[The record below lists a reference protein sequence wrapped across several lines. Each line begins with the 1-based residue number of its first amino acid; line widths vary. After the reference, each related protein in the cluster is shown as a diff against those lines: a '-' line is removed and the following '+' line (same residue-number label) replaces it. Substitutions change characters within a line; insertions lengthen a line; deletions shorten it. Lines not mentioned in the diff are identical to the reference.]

1 MVAIV
6 SMALLFWTGVFG
18 IYFTARGVS
27 PIDFFFG
34 AREPY
39 DPALAQWRTARVEA
53 PLGLICEERFLL
65 PDGRNNAS
73 YLEHQVRY
81 RDRASQVITKVEPP
95 RRVPRRRSRTVR
107 P

>member
-6 SMALLFWTGVFG
+6 AVALLFWTCVFG
-18 IYFTARGVS
+18 IYFSARGVS
-27 PIDFFFG
+27 PLDFFVG

-39 DPALAQWRTARVEA
+39 DPALAHWRATQTDA
-53 PLGLICEERFLL
+53 PPGLIREERFLL
-65 PDGRNNAS
+65 PEGRKNAA

-81 RDRASQVITKVEPP
+81 RDIASRAITKVEPP
-95 RRVPRRRSRTVR
+95 KKMARPRSRSIR